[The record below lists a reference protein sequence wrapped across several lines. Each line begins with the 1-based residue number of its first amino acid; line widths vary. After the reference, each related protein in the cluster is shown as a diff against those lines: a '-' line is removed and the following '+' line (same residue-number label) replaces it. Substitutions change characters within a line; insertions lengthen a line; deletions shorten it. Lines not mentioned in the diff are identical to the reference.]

1 MKDVMIRDVTHEL
14 KSPVAQVQMAIDLW
28 ISEAVKE
35 KVDKE
40 KGKKLSKIIDDN
52 IQRLKKTIQSIL
64 DLSVLESGRVA
75 YQKEN
80 LNLEEIVHQTEEGL
94 KLIAEKKGLT
104 LTTRIPDKLPEVF
117 GDRAEITRVVSN
129 LIDNAI
135 KYSETGEIIVSA
147 LRRPRDIEIAVKDQG
162 IGLIT
167 PKGSFDKLFSRFY
180 QERASA
186 DGSGVGLA
194 ICKKIINAHGG
205 KIWVESEGKGKG
217 TTFKFTLPVI
227 SGGQKDPNSSTS
239 NPEEVA

>member
-1 MKDVMIRDVTHEL
+1 M
-14 KSPVAQVQMAIDLW
+14 
-28 ISEAVKE
+28 
-35 KVDKE
+35 
-40 KGKKLSKIIDDN
+40 
-52 IQRLKKTIQSIL
+52 

-80 LNLEEIVHQTEEGL
+80 FNLEEIVHQTEEGL

-117 GDRAEITRVVSN
+117 GDRTEITRVVSN

-227 SGGQKDPNSSTS
+227 SDGKKNPDTLSS
-239 NPEEVA
+239 NPKEVV

>member
-1 MKDVMIRDVTHEL
+1 M
-14 KSPVAQVQMAIDLW
+14 
-28 ISEAVKE
+28 
-35 KVDKE
+35 
-40 KGKKLSKIIDDN
+40 
-52 IQRLKKTIQSIL
+52 
-64 DLSVLESGRVA
+64 
-75 YQKEN
+75 
-80 LNLEEIVHQTEEGL
+80 
-94 KLIAEKKGLT
+94 T
-104 LTTRIPDKLPEVF
+104 LTIRIPDRLPEVF
-117 GDRAEITRVVSN
+117 GDRTEITRVVSN

-147 LRRPRDIEIAVKDQG
+147 LRRPKDIEISVKDQG

-205 KIWVESEGKGKG
+205 KIWVESDGKGKG

-227 SGGQKDPNSSTS
+227 SDGGKDPDTLSS